1 MAWRSGMQLSLL
13 VLALGVPVTGFLL
26 PGLGRPSF
34 GHLRCGVQASRSM
47 ALLAQGRQGTGFAL
61 MDAPY
66 KDKDD
71 AAKREFELNRG
82 HAVDTLLADYPSIF
96 VQSSDLSIFHESVVL
111 RDSKGF
117 SLEGI
122 RAYKVIWGGLC
133 LTPLLRQAG
142 AGRNGG
148 WGGSRSRQCCLP
160 GWVRRRFSRWCRPLS
175 TWHSRGWRCQRC

>member
-1 MAWRSGMQLSLL
+1 MACRGMKLILF

-34 GHLRCGVQASRSM
+34 GHVRCGVTEHRSRASF
-47 ALLAQGRQGTGFAL
+47 AGRQNAKAFAL
-61 MDAPY
+61 TDAPY

-82 HAVDTLLADYPSIF
+82 HAVDTLLADYPAIF
-96 VQSSDLSIFHESVVL
+96 VQSSDLSIFHDNVVL

-122 RAYKVIWGGLC
+122 RAYKVILDT
-133 LTPLLRQAG
+133 L
-142 AGRNGG
+142 NG
-148 WGGSRSRQCCLP
+148 
-160 GWVRRRFSRWCRPLS
+160 
-175 TWHSRGWRCQRC
+175 

>member
-34 GHLRCGVQASRSM
+34 GHLRCGVQASRIASSSV
-47 ALLAQGRQGTGFAL
+47 ALLTQGRQGTGFAL

-96 VQSSDLSIFHESVVL
+96 VQSSDLSIFHENVVL

-122 RAYKVIWGGLC
+122 RAYKVTRGVLCLC
-133 LTPLLRQAG
+133 LTPSLRQAG

-148 WGGSRSRQCCLP
+148 WGDSRSRQRCLP
-160 GWVRRRFSRWCRPLS
+160 AG
-175 TWHSRGWRCQRC
+175 